1 MHSPTDLLFLLRSVP
16 CGCGQVRILFSTVLS
31 PRVTN
36 PVNVLNQFEPE
47 VKGNS
52 KSKPEYPL
60 VMLVYPLYASVVAME
75 STTKV
80 DDEQWLAYWIIYSF
94 LTLTELILQSL
105 LEWIPIWYSV
115 KLVFV
120 AWLVLPQFH
129 GAAFIYNRVVREQFK
144 KHGFFGSSFHTKHS
158 KPNIIHSIFHRL
170 DYKRRDTDWSEVV
183 QQWSPFSS
191 EDLLRQQK
199 SKAFNMQ
206 TNVSNPD
213 PNQQYDFT
221 KEIWKALQ
229 DLKQLGAKKSRWF
242 VHEDAQKEFE
252 RDHRVCLWLRKG

>member
-1 MHSPTDLLFLLRSVP
+1 MSKFWTFLTALHT
-16 CGCGQVRILFSTVLS
+16 GAG
-31 PRVTN
+31 
-36 PVNVLNQFEPE
+36 
-47 VKGNS
+47 
-52 KSKPEYPL
+52 PL

-144 KHGFFGSSFHTKHS
+144 KHGVFGSSFHTKHS
-158 KPNIIHSIFHRL
+158 KPNIIHSIFHR
-170 DYKRRDTDWSEVV
+170 VIV
-183 QQWSPFSS
+183 IFSLS
-191 EDLLRQQK
+191 L
-199 SKAFNMQ
+199 F
-206 TNVSNPD
+206 
-213 PNQQYDFT
+213 
-221 KEIWKALQ
+221 
-229 DLKQLGAKKSRWF
+229 LK
-242 VHEDAQKEFE
+242 
-252 RDHRVCLWLRKG
+252 

>member
-1 MHSPTDLLFLLRSVP
+1 MSKFWTFLTALHS
-16 CGCGQVRILFSTVLS
+16 GAG
-31 PRVTN
+31 
-36 PVNVLNQFEPE
+36 
-47 VKGNS
+47 
-52 KSKPEYPL
+52 PL

-144 KHGFFGSSFHTKHS
+144 KHGVFGSSFHTKHA

-170 DYKRRDTDWSEVV
+170 DYERRDTEWSEIVH
-183 QQWSPFSS
+183 QWSPFSS
-191 EDLLRQQK
+191 EEDLLRQ
-199 SKAFNMQ
+199 
-206 TNVSNPD
+206 
-213 PNQQYDFT
+213 
-221 KEIWKALQ
+221 
-229 DLKQLGAKKSRWF
+229 
-242 VHEDAQKEFE
+242 
-252 RDHRVCLWLRKG
+252 

>member
-1 MHSPTDLLFLLRSVP
+1 MSKFWTFLTALHS
-16 CGCGQVRILFSTVLS
+16 GAG
-31 PRVTN
+31 
-36 PVNVLNQFEPE
+36 
-47 VKGNS
+47 
-52 KSKPEYPL
+52 
-60 VMLVYPLYASVVAME
+60 YASVVAME

-129 GAAFIYNRVVREQFK
+129 GAAFIYNRV
-144 KHGFFGSSFHTKHS
+144 
-158 KPNIIHSIFHRL
+158 L

-191 EDLLRQQK
+191 EDLLRQVNNLPLFHTTDIFHGEAKRRQK
-199 SKAFNMQ
+199 SKALNMQ

-229 DLKQLGAKKSRWF
+229 DLKQLGAKKSRWC